1 MTIITFPHK
10 EGACCVDTETRP
22 TILTLP
28 VASRQL
34 HRIRFDQPDVQARA
48 VPPAGALNW
57 LEEHIKQGVNIWA
70 VNIEGPGDPLG
81 EIEETLETL
90 KLVSNKFPEIKLTI
104 STLGIFAEQ
113 HAKSLT
119 QSGISGVTLL
129 VNAVTQEA
137 AEKLYAWIRPG
148 SKTIPLDQAANM
160 LLLEQL
166 LAVKSFKKEGCRV
179 TIRSTVYPGFNDS
192 HMEEIARVMA
202 RAGAEA
208 MEITPCK
215 RTADPDGLHPAPP
228 DLETLLLLQ
237 QGTEKYLNTTLT
249 AIQDHGIG
257 VDCSSLQ
264 GTCRSMTTLKPGPT
278 KKRPKVA
285 VVSSNEMEVDLH
297 LGQAYQVLI
306 YGPREDGLACL
317 LETRH
322 VPEPGSSN
330 RWDELAE
337 RLHDC
342 FAVLTASAGESPRKI
357 LGRHGITVI
366 ITDSEIEATVDVLY
380 GGGKKGGK
388 KNLIIRHNF
397 LSYLTQ
403 PSGTAKIG

>member
-1 MTIITFPHK
+1 MSIITFPHK
-10 EGACCVDTETRP
+10 EGSCCVDTETRP

-34 HRIRFDQPDVQARA
+34 HRIRFDPPGAQARA

-57 LEEHIKQGVNIWA
+57 LEEHIKQGVNTRA

-90 KLVSNKFPEIKLTI
+90 KLVCNKFPEIKLTI
-104 STLGIFAEQ
+104 TTLGIFAEQ

-119 QSGISGVTLL
+119 QAGISGVTLL
-129 VNAVTQEA
+129 VNAVTQETA
-137 AEKLYAWIRPG
+137 GKLYAWIRPG
-148 SKTIPLDQAANM
+148 RKTIPLDQAVNM

-166 LAVKSFKKEGCRV
+166 LAVKAFKKEGCRV
-179 TIRSTVYPGFNDS
+179 SVRSTVYPGFNDS

-202 RAGAEA
+202 LAGAEA
-208 MEITPCK
+208 MEVTPCK
-215 RTADPDGLHPAPP
+215 RTADPDDLLPDPP
-228 DLETLLLLQ
+228 VLETLLLLQ
-237 QGTEKYLNTTLT
+237 QSTEKHLNTTLT
-249 AIQDHGIG
+249 VIQDHGIG

-264 GTCRSMTTLKPGPT
+264 GNCRSMTTFKPGPT
-278 KKRPKVA
+278 KKRPNVA
-285 VVSSNEMEVDLH
+285 VVSSHGMEVDLH

-317 LETRH
+317 LETRLA
-322 VPEPGSSN
+322 PEPGSSD
-330 RWDELAE
+330 RWDELAV

-342 FAVLTASAGESPRKI
+342 FAVLAASAGESPRKI

-366 ITDSEIEATVDVLY
+366 ITDGDIEATVDDLY
-380 GGGKKGGK
+380 GGGKKPGK
-388 KNLIIRHNF
+388 GEMKL
-397 LSYLTQ
+397 
-403 PSGTAKIG
+403 